1 MKSQTLI
8 FDLDDTLIQCNKYFR
23 EAIDQFSTQIQ
34 DWFPLVS
41 LEEIKE
47 KQLEIDVK
55 SVEKYGLNSARFPE
69 SLVSTYVFYSK
80 KYNRAAKESEVQRVR
95 TIGQSVFQ
103 VEVQPLPHMYEA
115 LNELQED
122 GHQLYLF
129 TGGDDAN
136 QKRKVHQLELHTYF
150 GDRVFIFNHKNTDAL
165 RQVIEKI
172 NYDPSAT
179 WVIGNSLKTDI
190 IPGLELGLNTIHIPA
205 ELEWNYN
212 NKIETSVQNKEKLM
226 TLKSLMEIPKF
237 IRDHSCESDDI
248 AL

>member
-1 MKSQTLI
+1 MRSQTLI
-8 FDLDDTLIQCNKYFR
+8 FDLDDTLIQCNKYFK
-23 EAIDQFSTQIQ
+23 EAINQFAIQIHE
-34 DWFPLVS
+34 WFPKVS
-41 LEEIKE
+41 IEEIKE
-47 KQLEIDVK
+47 KQLEIDIK
-55 SVEKYGLNSARFPE
+55 SVEKFGLNSARFPE
-69 SLVSTYVFYSK
+69 SLVSTYVFFSK
-80 KYNRAAKESEVQRVR
+80 KYDRVVKESEVQRIR

-150 GDRVFIFNHKNTDAL
+150 EDRVFIFNHKNTDAL
-165 RQVIEKI
+165 RQVIGKI
-172 NYDPSAT
+172 KYDPNTT

-190 IPGLELGLNTIHIPA
+190 TPGLELGLNTIHIPA

-212 NKIETSVQNKEKLM
+212 NKIETNVQYKGKLR
-226 TLKSLMEIPKF
+226 TLKSLREIPKF
-237 IRDHSCESDDI
+237 IRDNCYESGE
-248 AL
+248 